1 MATTKLTKA
10 QKLKLKKKKARIRK
24 IKRISLFTGIFSLV
38 LIVLLGM
45 TIGKEERSD
54 SLSAK
59 KSDIVDN
66 GLIRVYLKSL
76 SRAPALGMTLD
87 GAYTIDG
94 DAGFRFSRGSEIE
107 VSADKG
113 TLLLTCGGMTL
124 DMGSSFTLKR
134 HLPADGKDANGIYI
148 HESEKD
154 ALFAGDLKLVNENN
168 LIDATLTIGIEDYLL
183 GVVAY
188 EMSDSFPIEALK
200 AQAIAARTYAID
212 AKRTSSS
219 RSYDVVDTTQDQ
231 VYKGFDEKYTNVIQA
246 VQETSGIVGM
256 ANGKYAR
263 CYYTASNGGQVASA
277 KQIWGGSGA
286 EYIEMKDDPYDLEN
300 PRSTVKSAR
309 IPYSP
314 AYGSEIHR
322 LLATALSEEV
332 SSLGMS
338 DDIENIRIDKIKS
351 ITLADPDTKGSRMY
365 KNMVFEVEVSAKRIL
380 GDNPEYLALLP
391 TPSEATPEETTPEE
405 VTSEEPVPTIAP
417 DPTSSWALG
426 WSFTMADP
434 ATEEEAEEIAI
445 DVDPFLYSDF
455 EKLEGTRTVKLA
467 TYGLVE
473 QALKLSINTTN
484 IEIFTIEETK
494 IGYTVYSRRFG
505 HGVGMS
511 QRGAETMAGEYDKTY
526 DEILKFYYPGMTLEK
541 IDWTGADLTEIAAL
555 PDSVGL
561 ARARPTPRP
570 TPAPLPPL
578 QGDEYY
584 ARVKLET
591 ASSTLNVRGGPA
603 TSYGVVGLLN
613 HNDRLIVIEPH
624 EDGWFRIKTAEVS
637 GFVKGDYIEKE

>member
-1 MATTKLTKA
+1 MANTKLTKA
-10 QKLKLKKKKARIRK
+10 QRIALKKKKARMKKIRRASVF
-24 IKRISLFTGIFSLV
+24 IGALALILV
-38 LIVLLGM
+38 VLMGL
-45 TIGKEERSD
+45 TLNKSDRRD
-54 SLSAK
+54 SLAAK
-59 KSDIVDN
+59 KSDIEDN

-76 SRAPALGMTLD
+76 SRVPALGMTLD
-87 GAYTIDG
+87 GAYTVDG
-94 DAGFRFSRGSEIE
+94 DAGFRFSRGSEIT
-107 VSADKG
+107 VAADEG

-134 HLPADGKDANGIYI
+134 HLPADSKEDNGLYI

-154 ALFAGDLKLVNENN
+154 ALFAGDLKLVNENG

-212 AKRTSSS
+212 AKRTSGS
-219 RSYDVVDTTQDQ
+219 RAYDVVDTTQDQ
-231 VYKGFDEKYTNVIQA
+231 VYKGYDAKYTNVVKA

-256 ANGKYAR
+256 ANGKYAK

-277 KQIWGGSGA
+277 KQVWGGSGA

-322 LLATALSEEV
+322 LLATGLSEEMA
-332 SSLGMS
+332 SLGMS
-338 DDIENIRIDKIKS
+338 DDIENIKIDKITS
-351 ITLADPDTKGSRMY
+351 VTLADPDTKGSRMY
-365 KNMVFEVEVSAKRIL
+365 KSMVFEVEVSAKRII
-380 GDNPEYLALLP
+380 GDNPEYLALFP
-391 TPSEATPEETTPEE
+391 TPSEATPMEATLPEPEPTVTP
-405 VTSEEPVPTIAP
+405 A
-417 DPTSSWALG
+417 PTSSWALG
-426 WSFTMADP
+426 SSFTK
-434 ATEEEAEEIAI
+434 ATEEEPEPVI
-445 DVDPFLYSDF
+445 DIDPFLYSDF
-455 EKLEGTRTVKLA
+455 EKLDGTRTIKLA

-484 IEIFTIEETK
+484 IEIFTIEETDT
-494 IGYTVYSRRFG
+494 GYNVYSRRFG

-511 QRGAETMAGEYDKTY
+511 QRGAETMAGKYDKTY
-526 DEILKFYYPGMTLEK
+526 DEILKFYYPGMTLEQ
-541 IDWTGADLTEIAAL
+541 IDWTGANLTEISAL

-578 QGDEYY
+578 QGEEYY

-613 HNDRLIVIEPH
+613 HNDRLIVVEPA
-624 EDGWFRIKTAEVS
+624 EDGWFKIKTVELS
-637 GFVKGDYIEKE
+637 GFVKGDYIVKE

>member
-1 MATTKLTKA
+1 MANTKLTKA
-10 QKLKLKKKKARIRK
+10 QRIALKKRKARIKK
-24 IKRISLFTGIFSLV
+24 IKRISVFVASLALILVV
-38 LIVLLGM
+38 LMGLTM
-45 TIGKEERSD
+45 NKSDRRD
-54 SLSAK
+54 SLAAK
-59 KSDIVDN
+59 KSDIEDS

-76 SRAPALGMTLD
+76 SRVPALGMTLD

-94 DAGFRFSRGSEIE
+94 DAGFRFARGSEIT
-107 VSADKG
+107 VAADEG
-113 TLLLTCGGMTL
+113 SLLLTCGGMTL

-134 HLPADGKDANGIYI
+134 HLPADGKEANGLYI

-154 ALFAGDLKLVNENN
+154 ALFAGDLKIVNENN

-212 AKRTSSS
+212 AKRTSGN
-219 RSYDVVDTTQDQ
+219 RAYDVVDTTQDQ
-231 VYKGFDEKYTNVIQA
+231 VYKGYDAKYTNVVKA

-256 ANGKYAR
+256 ANGKYAK

-300 PRSTVKSAR
+300 PKSTVKSAR

-322 LLATALSEEV
+322 LLATGLSEEMAA
-332 SSLGMS
+332 LGMS
-338 DDIENIRIDKIKS
+338 DDIENIKIDRITS
-351 ITLADPDTKGSRMY
+351 ITLADPDTKGSLMY
-365 KNMVFEVEVSAKRIL
+365 KNMIFEVEVSGKRII
-380 GDNPEYLALLP
+380 GDNPEYLALFP
-391 TPSEATPEETTPEE
+391 TPGEATQEEATVSEPEPALTP
-405 VTSEEPVPTIAP
+405 A
-417 DPTSSWALG
+417 PTSSWALG
-426 WSFTMADP
+426 WSFTKADKET
-434 ATEEEAEEIAI
+434 ATLEEPEPVIEI
-445 DVDPFLYSDF
+445 DPFLYSDF
-455 EKLEGTRTVKLA
+455 EKLEGTRTVRLA

-494 IGYTVYSRRFG
+494 IGYNVYSRRFG

-511 QRGAETMAGEYDKTY
+511 QRGAETMAGEYGKTY
-526 DEILKFYYPGMTLEK
+526 EEILKFYYPGMTLEQ
-541 IDWTGADLTEIAAL
+541 IEWTGANLTEISAL

-613 HNDRLIVIEPH
+613 HNDRLIVVEPA
-624 EDGWFRIKTAEVS
+624 EDGWFKIKTVELS
-637 GFVKGDYIEKE
+637 GFVKGDYIVKE

>member
-1 MATTKLTKA
+1 MANTKLTKA
-10 QKLKLKKKKARIRK
+10 QKIALKKRKARIRK
-24 IKRISLFTGIFSLV
+24 IKRIGVFTGMLALIFVV
-38 LIVLLGM
+38 LAGFTM
-45 TIGKEERSD
+45 NKGDRND
-54 SLSAK
+54 SLAAR
-59 KSDIVDN
+59 KSDIKDN

-76 SRAPALGMTLD
+76 SRVPALGMTLD
-87 GAYTIDG
+87 GAYTVDG
-94 DAGFRFSRGSEIE
+94 DAGFRFARGSEIT
-107 VSADKG
+107 VAADKG
-113 TLLLTCGGMTL
+113 SLLLTCGGMTL

-134 HLPADGKDANGIYI
+134 HLPADGKKNNGLYI

-154 ALFAGDLKLVNENN
+154 ALFAGDLKLVNDNN

-200 AQAIAARTYAID
+200 AQAVAARTYAID
-212 AKRTSSS
+212 AKRTSGS

-231 VYKGFDEKYTNVIQA
+231 VYKGFDARYTNVVKA
-246 VQETSGIVGM
+246 VSETSGIVGM
-256 ANGKYAR
+256 ANGKYAK

-286 EYIEMKDDPYDLEN
+286 EYIEMKHDPYDLEN

-314 AYGSEIHR
+314 EYGSEIHH
-322 LLATALSEEV
+322 LIATALSEEM
-332 SSLGMS
+332 SALGMS
-338 DDIENIRIDKIKS
+338 DDVQDIRIDKIVS
-351 ITLADPDTKGSRMY
+351 VTLADPDTKGSRMY
-365 KNMVFEVEVSAKRIL
+365 KNMVFEVEISGKRII
-380 GDNPEYLALLP
+380 GDNPEYLALFATGGEA
-391 TPSEATPEETTPEE
+391 TPLEATLMEATPAETEPEQDSWASGWGVQEATAAEATPEE
-405 VTSEEPVPTIAP
+405 PV
-417 DPTSSWALG
+417 
-426 WSFTMADP
+426 
-434 ATEEEAEEIAI
+434 I

-455 EKLEGTRTVKLA
+455 EKLEGTRKIKLA

-494 IGYTVYSRRFG
+494 SGYTIYSRRFG

-526 DEILKFYYPGMTLEK
+526 DEILKFYYPGMTLEQ
-541 IDWTGADLTEIAAL
+541 IDWTGANLTEIAAL

-570 TPAPLPPL
+570 TPAPLPPP
-578 QGDEYY
+578 QGSEYY

-613 HNDRLIVIEPH
+613 HNDRLIVVEPA
-624 EDGWFRIKTAEVS
+624 EDGWFRIKTVELS

>member
-1 MATTKLTKA
+1 MANTRLTKA
-10 QKLKLKKKKARIRK
+10 QRIALKKKKARMKKIRRASVF
-24 IKRISLFTGIFSLV
+24 IGALALILV
-38 LIVLLGM
+38 VLMGL
-45 TIGKEERSD
+45 TLNKSDRRD
-54 SLSAK
+54 SLAAK
-59 KSDIVDN
+59 KSDIEDN

-76 SRAPALGMTLD
+76 SRVPALGMTLD

-94 DAGFRFSRGSEIE
+94 DAGFRFSRGSEIT
-107 VSADKG
+107 VAADEG

-134 HLPADGKDANGIYI
+134 HLPADGKEDNGLYI

-154 ALFAGDLKLVNENN
+154 ALFAGDLKLVNENG

-212 AKRTSSS
+212 AKRTSGS
-219 RSYDVVDTTQDQ
+219 RTYDVVDTTQDQ
-231 VYKGFDEKYTNVIQA
+231 VYKGFDAKYTNVIQA

-256 ANGKYAR
+256 ANGKYAK

-322 LLATALSEEV
+322 LLATELSEEMA
-332 SSLGMS
+332 SLGMS
-338 DDIENIRIDKIKS
+338 DDIENIKIDRITS
-351 ITLADPDTKGSRMY
+351 VTLADPDTKGSRMY
-365 KNMVFEVEVSAKRIL
+365 RSMVFEVEVSAKRII
-380 GDNPEYLALLP
+380 GDNPEYLALFP
-391 TPSEATPEETTPEE
+391 TPSEATPEEATLPEPDPTVTP
-405 VTSEEPVPTIAP
+405 A
-417 DPTSSWALG
+417 PTSSWALG
-426 WSFTMADP
+426 WSFTKVDEEK
-434 ATEEEAEEIAI
+434 ATEEEPEPVI
-445 DVDPFLYSDF
+445 DIDPFLYSDF
-455 EKLEGTRTVKLA
+455 EKIDGTRTIKLA

-473 QALKLSINTTN
+473 QALNLSINTTN

-494 IGYTVYSRRFG
+494 IGYSVYSRRFG

-526 DEILKFYYPGMTLEK
+526 EEILKFYYPGMTLEQ
-541 IDWTGADLTEIAAL
+541 IDWTGANLTEISAL

-584 ARVKLET
+584 ARVTLET

-613 HNDRLIVIEPH
+613 HNDRLIVVEPA
-624 EDGWFRIKTAEVS
+624 EDGWFKIKTVELS

>member
-1 MATTKLTKA
+1 MANTKLTKA
-10 QKLKLKKKKARIRK
+10 QKIALKKRKARIRK
-24 IKRISLFTGIFSLV
+24 IKRIGVFTGMLALIFVV
-38 LIVLLGM
+38 LAGFTM
-45 TIGKEERSD
+45 NKGDRND
-54 SLSAK
+54 SLAAR
-59 KSDIVDN
+59 KSDIKDN

-76 SRAPALGMTLD
+76 SRVPALGMTLD
-87 GAYTIDG
+87 GAYTVDG
-94 DAGFRFSRGSEIE
+94 DAGFRFARGSEIT
-107 VSADKG
+107 VAADKG
-113 TLLLTCGGMTL
+113 SLLLTCGGMTL

-134 HLPADGKDANGIYI
+134 HLPVDGKENNGLYI

-154 ALFAGDLKLVNENN
+154 ALFAGDLKLVNDNN

-200 AQAIAARTYAID
+200 AQAVAARTYAID
-212 AKRTSSS
+212 AKRTSGS

-231 VYKGFDEKYTNVIQA
+231 VYKGFDARYTNVVKA
-246 VQETSGIVGM
+246 VSETSGIVGM
-256 ANGKYAR
+256 ANGKYAK

-314 AYGSEIHR
+314 EYGSEIHR
-322 LLATALSEEV
+322 LIATALSEEM
-332 SSLGMS
+332 SALGMS
-338 DDIENIRIDKIKS
+338 EDVQDIRIDRIAS
-351 ITLADPDTKGSRMY
+351 VTLADPDTKGSRMY
-365 KNMVFEVEVSAKRIL
+365 KNMVFEVEISGKRII
-380 GDNPEYLALLP
+380 GDNPEYLALFATGGEAAPLEATLMEA
-391 TPSEATPEETTPEE
+391 TPAETEPEQDSWASGWGVQEATAAEATPEE
-405 VTSEEPVPTIAP
+405 PV
-417 DPTSSWALG
+417 
-426 WSFTMADP
+426 
-434 ATEEEAEEIAI
+434 I

-455 EKLEGTRTVKLA
+455 EKLEGTRKIKLA

-494 IGYTVYSRRFG
+494 SGYTIYSRRFG

-526 DEILKFYYPGMTLEK
+526 DEILKFYYPGMTLEQ
-541 IDWTGADLTEIAAL
+541 IDWTGANLTEIAAL

-578 QGDEYY
+578 QGSEYY

-613 HNDRLIVIEPH
+613 HNDRLIVVEPA
-624 EDGWFRIKTAEVS
+624 EDGWFRIKTVELS

>member
-1 MATTKLTKA
+1 
-10 QKLKLKKKKARIRK
+10 
-24 IKRISLFTGIFSLV
+24 
-38 LIVLLGM
+38 
-45 TIGKEERSD
+45 
-54 SLSAK
+54 
-59 KSDIVDN
+59 
-66 GLIRVYLKSL
+66 
-76 SRAPALGMTLD
+76 
-87 GAYTIDG
+87 
-94 DAGFRFSRGSEIE
+94 
-107 VSADKG
+107 
-113 TLLLTCGGMTL
+113 MTL

-134 HLPADGKDANGIYI
+134 HLPVDGKENNGLYI

-154 ALFAGDLKLVNENN
+154 ALFAGDLKLVNDNN

-200 AQAIAARTYAID
+200 AQAVAARTYAID
-212 AKRTSSS
+212 AKRTSGS

-231 VYKGFDEKYTNVIQA
+231 VYKGFDARYTNVVKA
-246 VQETSGIVGM
+246 VSETSGIVGM
-256 ANGKYAR
+256 ANGKYAK

-314 AYGSEIHR
+314 EYGSEIHR
-322 LLATALSEEV
+322 LIATALSEEM
-332 SSLGMS
+332 SALGMS
-338 DDIENIRIDKIKS
+338 DDVQDIRIDKIVS
-351 ITLADPDTKGSRMY
+351 VTLADPDTKGSRMY
-365 KNMVFEVEVSAKRIL
+365 KNMVFEVEISGKRII
-380 GDNPEYLALLP
+380 GDNPEYLALFATGGEAAPLEATLMEA
-391 TPSEATPEETTPEE
+391 TPAETEPEQDSWASGWGVQEATAAEATPEE
-405 VTSEEPVPTIAP
+405 PV
-417 DPTSSWALG
+417 
-426 WSFTMADP
+426 
-434 ATEEEAEEIAI
+434 I

-455 EKLEGTRTVKLA
+455 EKLEGTRKIKLA

-494 IGYTVYSRRFG
+494 SGYTVYSRRFG

-526 DEILKFYYPGMTLEK
+526 DEILKFYYPGMTLEQ
-541 IDWTGADLTEIAAL
+541 IDWTGANLTEIAAL

-578 QGDEYY
+578 QGSEYY

-613 HNDRLIVIEPH
+613 HNDRLIVVEPA
-624 EDGWFRIKTAEVS
+624 EDGWFRIKTVELS

>member
-1 MATTKLTKA
+1 MANTKLTKE
-10 QKLKLKKKKARIRK
+10 QRMKLKKKRAR
-24 IKRISLFTGIFSLV
+24 IKRIKRIGVFSGVISLI

-45 TIGKEERSD
+45 TLGKNDRSD
-54 SLSAK
+54 ALAAK
-59 KSDIVDN
+59 KSDIVDD

-76 SRAPALGMTLD
+76 SRAEALGMTLD

-107 VSADKG
+107 VSADG
-113 TLLLTCGGMTL
+113 GNLLLTCGGMTL

-134 HLPADGKDANGIYI
+134 HLPSDDQEENGLYI

-154 ALFAGDLKLVNENN
+154 ALFAGDLKLVNENG

-212 AKRTSSS
+212 AKRTSKS
-219 RSYDVVDTTQDQ
+219 RAYDVVDTTQDQ
-231 VYKGFDEKYTNVIQA
+231 VYKGFDKRYTNVITA

-256 ANGKYAR
+256 ANGKYAK

-300 PRSTVKSAR
+300 PKSTVKSAR
-309 IPYSP
+309 IPYAP

-322 LLATALSEEV
+322 LLATALSEEMA
-332 SSLGMS
+332 SLGMS
-338 DDIENIRIDKIKS
+338 DEIENIRIDNIKS
-351 ITLADPDTKGSRMY
+351 IELADPDQKGSRMY
-365 KNMVFEVEVSAKRIL
+365 RNMVFEVEASGKRIL
-380 GDNPEYLALLP
+380 GDNPEYLALFP
-391 TPSEATPEETTPEE
+391 TPSEATI
-405 VTSEEPVPTIAP
+405 EEPTPSEPEPTLTPA
-417 DPTSSWALG
+417 PTSSWSFG
-426 WSFTMADP
+426 WSFTKADQ
-434 ATEEEAEEIAI
+434 EESTPDEAEPVI

-455 EKLEGTRTVKLA
+455 EPLEGTRSIKLA
-467 TYGLVE
+467 TYGVVE

-494 IGYTVYSRRFG
+494 IGYNIYSRRFG

-511 QRGAETMAGEYDKTY
+511 QRGAETMAGEYEKTY
-526 DEILKFYYPGMTLEK
+526 EEILKFYYPGMTLER
-541 IDWTGADLTEIAAL
+541 IDWTGETLTEISAL

-613 HNDRLIVIEPH
+613 HNDRLIVVEPA
-624 EDGWFRIKTAEVS
+624 EDGWFKIKTVELS
-637 GFVKGDYIEKE
+637 GFVKGDYIERE

>member
-1 MATTKLTKA
+1 MTNQKLTKA
-10 QKLKLKKKKARIRK
+10 QRIALKKKKARARK
-24 IKRISLFTGIFSLV
+24 MKRIGIFVGALAVVMVV
-38 LIVLLGM
+38 LIGM
-45 TIGKEERSD
+45 TLNKPDRND
-54 SLSAK
+54 SLAAK
-59 KSDIVDN
+59 QSSIKDN

-76 SRAPALGMTLD
+76 SRTPALGMTLD
-87 GAYTIDG
+87 GAYTVDG
-94 DAGFRFSRGSEIE
+94 DAGFRFSRGSEIS
-107 VSADKG
+107 VAADEG

-134 HLPADGKDANGIYI
+134 HLPSDGNTDNGLYI

-154 ALFAGDLKLVNENN
+154 ALFQGDLKLVNENG

-200 AQAIAARTYAID
+200 AQAVAARTYAID

-231 VYKGFDEKYTNVIQA
+231 VYKGYDPKYTNVEKA
-246 VQETSGIVGM
+246 VKETSGIVGM
-256 ANGKYAR
+256 ANGKYAK

-277 KQIWGGSGA
+277 KQIWGGNGA

-300 PRSTVKSAR
+300 PRSTVKSGR
-309 IPYSP
+309 IPFSP
-314 AYGSEIHR
+314 ACGSEIHS
-322 LLATALSEEV
+322 LLATALSEEMA
-332 SSLGMS
+332 SLGMS
-338 DDIENIRIDKIKS
+338 DDIENIRIDKIHS
-351 ITLADPDTKGSRMY
+351 LTLADPDREGSRMY
-365 KNMVFEVEVSAKRIL
+365 KNMVFEVEVSAKRII
-380 GDNPEYLALLP
+380 GDNPEYLALFP
-391 TPSEATPEETTPEE
+391 TPSEATLVEATPEE
-405 VTSEEPVPTIAP
+405 IVPALTPA
-417 DPTSSWALG
+417 PTSSWALG
-426 WSFTMADP
+426 WSFTKVDQET
-434 ATEEEAEEIAI
+434 ATETEPEPVI

-455 EKLEGTRTVKLA
+455 EALEGTRTVKLA

-484 IEIFTIEETK
+484 IEIFTIEETN

-511 QRGAETMAGEYDKTY
+511 QRGAETMAGEHGKTY
-526 DEILKFYYPGMTLEK
+526 EEILKFYYPGMTLEK
-541 IDWTGADLTEIAAL
+541 IDWTGANLTEISAL
-555 PDSVGL
+555 PASIGL

-578 QGDEYY
+578 QGSEYY

-613 HNDRLIVIEPH
+613 HNDRLIVVESAA
-624 EDGWFRIKTAEVS
+624 DGWFKIKTVELS
-637 GFVKGDYIEKE
+637 GFVKGDYIVKE

>member
-1 MATTKLTKA
+1 MANTKLTKA
-10 QKLKLKKKKARIRK
+10 ERIALKKKKARIKK
-24 IKRISLFTGIFSLV
+24 IKRISVFVASLA
-38 LIVLLGM
+38 LILVVLLGF
-45 TIGKEERSD
+45 TVNKGDRND
-54 SLSAK
+54 SLRAK
-59 KSDIVDN
+59 KSAIEDS

-76 SRAPALGMTLD
+76 SRVPALGMTLD

-94 DAGFRFSRGSEIE
+94 DAGFRFARGSEIT
-107 VSADKG
+107 VAADEG
-113 TLLLTCGGMTL
+113 SLLLTCGGMTL

-134 HLPADGKDANGIYI
+134 HLPSDGKESNGLYI

-154 ALFAGDLKLVNENN
+154 ALFAGDLKLVNENS

-212 AKRTSSS
+212 AKRTSGS
-219 RSYDVVDTTQDQ
+219 RAYDVVDTTQDQ
-231 VYKGFDEKYTNVIQA
+231 VYKGFDAKYENVIKA

-256 ANGKYAR
+256 ANGKYAK

-300 PRSTVKSAR
+300 RRSTVKSAH
-309 IPYSP
+309 IPYAP
-314 AYGSEIHR
+314 ASDSEIHR
-322 LLATALSEEV
+322 LLATELSEEMA
-332 SSLGMS
+332 SIGMS
-338 DDIENIRIDKIKS
+338 EDIENIRIEKITS

-365 KNMVFEVEVSAKRIL
+365 KNMVFEVEVSAKRII
-380 GDNPEYLALLP
+380 GDNPEYQALFA
-391 TPSEATPEETTPEE
+391 TPEEATPAEATKEEATPSEANPFSNSWAFGWGLTEATGSEATPEE
-405 VTSEEPVPTIAP
+405 PV
-417 DPTSSWALG
+417 
-426 WSFTMADP
+426 
-434 ATEEEAEEIAI
+434 I

-455 EKLEGTRTVKLA
+455 EKLEGTRKIKLA

-473 QALKLSINTTN
+473 QALRLSINTTN
-484 IEIFTIEETK
+484 IEIFTIEETET
-494 IGYTVYSRRFG
+494 GYTVSSRRFG

-511 QRGAETMAGEYDKTY
+511 QRGAETMAGEYGKTY

-541 IDWTGADLTEIAAL
+541 IDWTGANLTEISAL

-578 QGDEYY
+578 QGSEYY

-613 HNDRLIVIEPH
+613 HNDRLIVVEPA
-624 EDGWFRIKTAEVS
+624 EDGWFKIKTVELS
-637 GFVKGDYIEKE
+637 GFVKGDYIVKE

>member
-1 MATTKLTKA
+1 MANTKLTKA
-10 QKLKLKKKKARIRK
+10 QKIALKKRKARIRK
-24 IKRISLFTGIFSLV
+24 IKRIGVFTGMLALIFVV
-38 LIVLLGM
+38 LAGFTM
-45 TIGKEERSD
+45 NKGDRND
-54 SLSAK
+54 SLAAR
-59 KSDIVDN
+59 KSDIKDN

-76 SRAPALGMTLD
+76 SRVPALGMTLD
-87 GAYTIDG
+87 GAYTVDG
-94 DAGFRFSRGSEIE
+94 DAGFRFARGSEIT
-107 VSADKG
+107 VAADKG
-113 TLLLTCGGMTL
+113 SLLLTCGGMTL

-134 HLPADGKDANGIYI
+134 HLPADGKKNNGLYI

-154 ALFAGDLKLVNENN
+154 ALFAGDLKLVNDNN

-200 AQAIAARTYAID
+200 AQAVAARTYAID
-212 AKRTSSS
+212 AKRTSGS

-231 VYKGFDEKYTNVIQA
+231 VYKGFDARYTNVVKA
-246 VQETSGIVGM
+246 VSETSGIVGM
-256 ANGKYAR
+256 ANGKYAK

-314 AYGSEIHR
+314 EYGSEIHH
-322 LLATALSEEV
+322 LIATALSEEM
-332 SSLGMS
+332 SALGMS
-338 DDIENIRIDKIKS
+338 DDVQDIRIDKIVS
-351 ITLADPDTKGSRMY
+351 VTLADPDTKGSRMY
-365 KNMVFEVEVSAKRIL
+365 KNMVFEVEISGKRII
-380 GDNPEYLALLP
+380 GDNPEYLALFATGGEAAPLEATLMEA
-391 TPSEATPEETTPEE
+391 TPAETEPEQDSWASGWGVQEATAAEATPEE
-405 VTSEEPVPTIAP
+405 PV
-417 DPTSSWALG
+417 
-426 WSFTMADP
+426 
-434 ATEEEAEEIAI
+434 I

-455 EKLEGTRTVKLA
+455 EKLEGTRKIKLA

-494 IGYTVYSRRFG
+494 SGYTIYSRRFG

-526 DEILKFYYPGMTLEK
+526 DEILKFYYPGMTLEQ
-541 IDWTGADLTEIAAL
+541 IDWTGANLTEIAAL

-578 QGDEYY
+578 QGSEYY

-613 HNDRLIVIEPH
+613 HNDRLIVVEPA
-624 EDGWFRIKTAEVS
+624 EDGWFRIKTVELS

>member
-1 MATTKLTKA
+1 MANTKLTKA
-10 QKLKLKKKKARIRK
+10 QRIALKKKKARIRK
-24 IKRISLFTGIFSLV
+24 IKRISIFAASLALILVV
-38 LIVLLGM
+38 LIGLTMNKGD
-45 TIGKEERSD
+45 RRD
-54 SLSAK
+54 SLAAK
-59 KSDIVDN
+59 KSDIEDN

-76 SRAPALGMTLD
+76 SRVPALGMTLD

-94 DAGFRFSRGSEIE
+94 DAGFRFARGSEIT
-107 VSADKG
+107 VAADEG
-113 TLLLTCGGMTL
+113 SLLLTCGGMTL

-134 HLPADGKDANGIYI
+134 HLPADDKEANGLYI

-200 AQAIAARTYAID
+200 AQAVAARTYAID
-212 AKRTSSS
+212 AKRTSGS
-219 RSYDVVDTTQDQ
+219 RTYDVVDTTQDQ
-231 VYKGFDEKYTNVIQA
+231 VYKGFDERYTNVIKA

-256 ANGKYAR
+256 ANGKYAK

-309 IPYSP
+309 IPFSP

-322 LLATALSEEV
+322 LLATGLSEEMAA
-332 SSLGMS
+332 LGMS
-338 DDIENIRIDKIKS
+338 EDIENIRIDKITS
-351 ITLADPDTKGSRMY
+351 ITLADPDTKDSRMFGS
-365 KNMVFEVEVSAKRIL
+365 MVFEVEVSGKRII
-380 GDNPEYLALLP
+380 GDNPEYLALIP
-391 TPSEATPEETTPEE
+391 TPGEATPEEATLSEPEPAVTP
-405 VTSEEPVPTIAP
+405 A
-417 DPTSSWALG
+417 PTSSWALG
-426 WSFTMADP
+426 WSFTKVDK
-434 ATEEEAEEIAI
+434 ATAEEATPEEPAI
-445 DVDPFLYSDF
+445 DIDPFLYSDF
-455 EKLEGTRTVKLA
+455 EKLEGTRKIKLA

-494 IGYTVYSRRFG
+494 IGYNIYSRRYG

-511 QRGAETMAGEYDKTY
+511 QRGAETMAGEYGKTY
-526 DEILKFYYPGMTLEK
+526 EEILKFYYPGMTLEQ
-541 IDWTGADLTEIAAL
+541 IDWTGANLTEISAL

-578 QGDEYY
+578 QGEEYY

-613 HNDRLIVIEPH
+613 HNDRLIVVEPA
-624 EDGWFRIKTAEVS
+624 EDGWFKIKTVELS
-637 GFVKGDYIEKE
+637 GFVKGDYIVKE

>member
-1 MATTKLTKA
+1 MANTKLTKE
-10 QKLKLKKKKARIRK
+10 QRMKLKKKRARIKK
-24 IKRISLFTGIFSLV
+24 IKRIGVFSGVLSLI

-45 TIGKEERSD
+45 TFGKNDRSD
-54 SLSAK
+54 ALAAK
-59 KSDIVDN
+59 KSDIVDD

-76 SRAPALGMTLD
+76 SRAEALGMTLD

-107 VSADKG
+107 VSADEG

-134 HLPADGKDANGIYI
+134 HLPSDEKTENGIYI

-154 ALFAGDLKLVNENN
+154 ALFAGDLKLVNENG

-212 AKRTSSS
+212 AKRTSGS
-219 RSYDVVDTTQDQ
+219 RAYDVVDTTQDQ
-231 VYKGFDEKYTNVIQA
+231 VYKGFDPRYTNVITA

-256 ANGKYAR
+256 ANGKYAK

-300 PRSTVKSAR
+300 EKSTVKSAR
-309 IPYSP
+309 IPFAP
-314 AYGSEIHR
+314 GYGSEIHR
-322 LLATALSEEV
+322 LLATALSEEMA
-332 SSLGMS
+332 SLGMS
-338 DDIENIRIDKIKS
+338 DEIENIRIDNIKS
-351 ITLADPDTKGSRMY
+351 IELADPDQKGSRMY
-365 KNMVFEVEVSAKRIL
+365 RNMVFEVEASGKRIL
-380 GDNPEYLALLP
+380 GDNPEYLALIP
-391 TPSEATPEETTPEE
+391 TPCEATIEEPTPEEPEPTLTPAPTSSWSFGWSFTKADQEEATPEEPEI
-405 VTSEEPVPTIAP
+405 V
-417 DPTSSWALG
+417 
-426 WSFTMADP
+426 
-434 ATEEEAEEIAI
+434 I

-455 EKLEGTRTVKLA
+455 EKLEGTRTIKLA
-467 TYGLVE
+467 TYGVVE

-494 IGYTVYSRRFG
+494 IGYNVYSRRYG

-511 QRGAETMAGEYDKTY
+511 QRGAETMAGAYEKTY
-526 DEILKFYYPGMTLEK
+526 EEILKFYYPGMTLEK
-541 IDWTGADLTEIAAL
+541 IDWTGATLTEISAL

-613 HNDRLIVIEPH
+613 HNDRLIVIEPA
-624 EDGWFRIKTAEVS
+624 EDGWFKIKTVELS